1 MKKILF
7 LGLLCSSLT
16 AFTQSAGSLDASFG
30 TGGKVV
36 TSINAGS
43 DKAYSVALQTDQK
56 IVVAGVTDNPATGKD
71 FVCVRYNTDGS
82 LDNTFGTNGIVTTDL
97 QLGSDDVA
105 YSLAIQP
112 DGKIVLGG
120 YSDDGSL
127 KKAALIRYNPNGT
140 VDTNFGTNGRVL
152 TAFEGTQAN
161 EIKVVKIHALTG
173 NIVVGG
179 NTVVSSLKAKPV
191 VARYTNTGA
200 LDPTFNN
207 TGIRLLWIEPNDDN
221 YFMTIEDLV
230 VQANGKIS
238 AVGWRKSIF
247 SGYTNDGWACR
258 INANGTMDP
267 TFSVDG
273 VSEYNDTSTSD
284 NRFSAMFLKPDNSF
298 IVAGGIRRPYDF
310 YLCKISA
317 DGAEPNIYNEIGL
330 SFGDLFSDYY
340 YFSYGMKED
349 ITGKYVMA
357 GEKGDN
363 INKAFALARVNPDF
377 TIDSTFNETGNG
389 TVTTTFND
397 NLLNGAFDVVIQPD
411 NKIVAVGYTGS
422 DFALA
427 RYLGTAVVSTNQVYE
442 QNALH
447 VYPNPAE
454 NKLNLD
460 TKEEQLLYNQ
470 DYQILDAR
478 GAVLIQG
485 KFMNNA
491 STIDLSSL
499 STGAYF
505 LHIKAIN
512 STTKFIKK

>member
-1 MKKILF
+1 MKKTIL

-36 TSINAGS
+36 TSINAGT

-82 LDNTFGTNGIVTTDL
+82 LDNSFGTNGIVTTDL

-179 NTVVSSLKAKPV
+179 STIISNTKAKPV

-200 LDPTFNN
+200 LDLTFNT
-207 TGIRLLWIEPNDDN
+207 TGIRLLWITNLD
-221 YFMTIEDLV
+221 YQYLMTVEDLAI
-230 VQANGKIS
+230 QPNGKIT
-238 AVGWRKSIF
+238 AVGWRDFPSSI
-247 SGYTNDGWACR
+247 YENDGWACR
-258 INANGTMDP
+258 INANGTMDT
-267 TFSVDG
+267 TFSTDG
-273 VSEYNDTSTSD
+273 VNTYNGSFNGND
-284 NRFSAMFLKPDNSF
+284 RLFAMHLKSDNSF
-298 IVAGGIRRPYDF
+298 VVAGSTDISEQSYAFILYDVTAAGTVSSMF
-310 YLCKISA
+310 SQIA
-317 DGAEPNIYNEIGL
+317 IPFNINPL
-330 SFGDLFSDYY
+330 DNSFAYS
-340 YFSYGMKED
+340 MKED
-349 ITGKYVMA
+349 MTGKYVMV
-357 GEKGDN
+357 GSNG
-363 INKAFALARVNPDF
+363 ISTNKTFALARVNPDYN
-377 TIDSTFNETGNG
+377 IDETFDGDG
-389 TVTTTFND
+389 QLTTSFNN
-397 NLLNGAFDVVIQPD
+397 NLISEAFDAVIQPD
-411 NKIVAVGYTGS
+411 NKIVAVGYTGN

-427 RYLGTAVVSTNQVYE
+427 RYLGTAVVATNEAYE
-442 QNALH
+442 QNALLI
-447 VYPNPAE
+447 YPNPVE
-454 NKLNLD
+454 NQLNITAKDGQVLN
-460 TKEEQLLYNQ
+460 NQ
-470 DYQILDAR
+470 DYQILDTR

-485 KFMNNA
+485 KLANSA
-491 STIDLSSL
+491 AKIDISSL
-499 STGAYF
+499 PTGTYY
-505 LHIKAIN
+505 LNIMAIN